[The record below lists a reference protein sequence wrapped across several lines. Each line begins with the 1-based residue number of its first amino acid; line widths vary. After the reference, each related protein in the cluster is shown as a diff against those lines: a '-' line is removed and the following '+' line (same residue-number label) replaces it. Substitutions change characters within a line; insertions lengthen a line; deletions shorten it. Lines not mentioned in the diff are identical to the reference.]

1 MTRRQRRIFSF
12 SQGETWQR
20 GLRSEGVTSIQDVGQ
35 PSRASALACV
45 KQLREGVKVENNLN
59 LRNLRKTCGQREPD
73 FGSIIS
79 VTPAAP
85 SLKDKTVLPS
95 CEIYV
100 VLTNRINDPPLIW
113 SDAGAFALC
122 SFHFQSMTDGFAIGD
137 GDKSRGRG

>member
-1 MTRRQRRIFSF
+1 MWAQRINDKEAEKDFQFLARRDVAKGTQIR
-12 SQGETWQR
+12 
-20 GLRSEGVTSIQDVGQ
+20 VTSIQDVGQ
-35 PSRASALACV
+35 PSRAPALACV

-100 VLTNRINDPPLIW
+100 VLTNRINDPPLI
-113 SDAGAFALC
+113 
-122 SFHFQSMTDGFAIGD
+122 
-137 GDKSRGRG
+137 